1 MTNELH
7 VDAADLHR
15 TPWPPIAWLQRHPLV
30 VDVIVVLVACVPH
43 LIALLFRSGDIGWW
57 GYPLLVIAG
66 VALMLRRRW
75 PFAMLVVVAVAC
87 AASPLAQPGFGYP
100 MIPFAFAL
108 YTVASL
114 QSTTRAVLGYGVGLA
129 CTVLATIPYS
139 LSDMTPPLV
148 GLLDPFALIALV
160 VGLLVRGRRE
170 RRSALSAL
178 VNERIE
184 RAAALERARIAAEMH
199 DSVAHSI
206 SVMVALANGADA
218 GWTAHPER
226 AQAAVGKIP
235 IVGREALIDIHRVL
249 KLLRDADAGLDRD
262 LHESGANLP
271 TLDDLVTTFR
281 DAGLAVE
288 LERRGGEP
296 PDALRPA
303 VYRIVQESL
312 TNALRHATGAT
323 LATVT
328 VTTGDGEVVIDVVD
342 DGAPA
347 VVSPPGH
354 GLTGIGERAR
364 RHGGESTAG
373 PVPGGGWRTSA
384 TLRIGDGDE
393 RGDRD

>member
-1 MTNELH
+1 MTNGLRVE
-7 VDAADLHR
+7 VADLHR
-15 TPWPPIAWLQRHPLV
+15 APWPPIAWLQRHPVV
-30 VDVIVVLVACVPH
+30 VDIAVVLIACVPH
-43 LIALLFRSGDIGWW
+43 LLALLFRSGEVGWW
-57 GYPLLVIAG
+57 GYPLLA
-66 VALMLRRRW
+66 VAAAALLLRRRW
-75 PFAMLVVVAVAC
+75 PFAMLVVVAIAC
-87 AASPLAQPGFGYP
+87 AASPLAQPGFGFP

-108 YTVASL
+108 YTVAAL
-114 QSTTRAVLGYGVGLA
+114 QSTTRAVLGYGVGLV

-139 LSDMTPPLV
+139 LSGTTPPLV

-170 RRSALSAL
+170 RRAALSEL

-184 RAAALERARIAAEMH
+184 NAAASERARIAAEMH

-226 AQAAVGKIP
+226 ARAAVGKIP
-235 IVGREALIDIHRVL
+235 VVGREALVDIHRVL

-262 LHESGANLP
+262 LHESGLNLP
-271 TLDDLVTTFR
+271 ALDDLVTTFR
-281 DAGLAVE
+281 DAGLAVA
-288 LERRGGEP
+288 LVRRGGEP
-296 PDALRPA
+296 PEALRPA

-328 VTTGDGEVVIDVVD
+328 VTTADDGVVIEVVD
-342 DGAPA
+342 DGAAAGPA
-347 VVSPPGH
+347 LGSSPGH

-364 RHGGESTAG
+364 GHGGESTAG
-373 PVPGGGWRTSA
+373 PLPSGGWRTSA
-384 TLRIGDGDE
+384 TLRIGDGD
-393 RGDRD
+393 G